1 MNMLG
6 DGSYIKQDVS
16 FKLKKMSNTSTATM
30 RLDKFFADTMKCI
43 LNYACVL

>member
-1 MNMLG
+1 MNVPR

-43 LNYACVL
+43 INYAFVL